1 MNWLEIL
8 RIVLQGVLLIVT
20 GLVGAGL
27 GGARMKSRIL
37 SLKPPPA
44 ATRSEE
50 TIIVHEGMID
60 GDALRL
66 TLRTKSRIASFLVP
80 REIVYHMS
88 DDLLR
93 SAAQLGKRGEVQ
105 RGPES

>member
-1 MNWLEIL
+1 MNWT
-8 RIVLQGVLLIVT
+8 IVLELLALVCG
-20 GLVGAGL
+20 GLFVGYSAG
-27 GGARMKSRIL
+27 GTMTRVRMLSSR
-37 SLKPPPA
+37 PPKA
-44 ATRSEE
+44 SKREDE
-50 TIIVHEGMID
+50 TIIVHEGEID

-66 TLRTKSRIASFLVP
+66 TLRTKSRVASFLVP

-93 SAAQLGKRGEVQ
+93 SAAQLGRREQVQ